1 MVVRK
6 RKKVERWYY
15 IILTLGILW
24 NLLGVGAFAMQMM
37 MTPETLASLPPAE
50 RELYTNIPA
59 WATIAFGVAVF
70 GGTLGCIGLLLRKRW
85 GLIVLW
91 LSLLGVL
98 TQMTHALLL
107 SDALKVSGPSAA
119 VLPTLITVVAVALII
134 LGRNANTRHWL
145 D

>member
-15 IILTLGILW
+15 IILTLAVLW
-24 NLLGVGAFAMQMM
+24 NLLGVSAFAMQLL
-37 MTPETLASLPPAE
+37 MTPEAIADLPPAE
-50 RELYTNIPA
+50 RELYTNIPV
-59 WATIAFGVAVF
+59 WATIAFGVAVL
-70 GGTLGCIGLLLRKRW
+70 GGTLGSVGLLLRKRW

-91 LSLLGVL
+91 ISLLGVL

-107 SDALKVSGPSAA
+107 SDALKVSGPGATI
-119 VLPTLITVVAVALII
+119 LPTLITVVAVALII

>member
-15 IILTLGILW
+15 IILSVALLW
-24 NLLGVGAFAMQMM
+24 NLLGVSAFVMQIM
-37 MTPETLASLPPAE
+37 MTPEATANLPPAE
-50 RELYTNIPA
+50 RELYANIPV
-59 WATIAFGVAVF
+59 WAIVAFGVAVL
-70 GGTLGCIGLLLRKRW
+70 GGTLGCIGLLLRKQW

-98 TQMTHALLL
+98 TQMTHVLLI
-107 SDALKVSGPSAA
+107 SDVLKVSGPGAA
-119 VLPTLITVVAVALII
+119 VMPILITIVAVALIVI
-134 LGRNANTRHWL
+134 GRNANTRHWL

>member
-15 IILTLGILW
+15 IVLTVALLW
-24 NLLGVGAFAMQMM
+24 NLLGVSAFVMQLM
-37 MTPETLASLPPAE
+37 MTPEAIASLAPAE
-50 RELYTNIPA
+50 RELYTNIPI

-70 GGTLGCIGLLLRKRW
+70 GGTLGCIGLLLRKQW

-91 LSLLGVL
+91 VSLLGIL
-98 TQMTHALLL
+98 IQMTHALLL

-119 VLPTLITVVAVALII
+119 AMPALVTIVAVALII
-134 LGRNANTRHWL
+134 IGRNANTRHWL